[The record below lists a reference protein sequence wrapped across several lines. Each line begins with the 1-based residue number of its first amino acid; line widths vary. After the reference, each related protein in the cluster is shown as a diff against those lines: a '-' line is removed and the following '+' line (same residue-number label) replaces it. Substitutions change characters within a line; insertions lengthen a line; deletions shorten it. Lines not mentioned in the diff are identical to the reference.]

1 MSALIP
7 KRFKTELARQFHR
20 TITNTINVL
29 TEDRNSVTPLN
40 STIYVYT
47 ATAGQTIFTGSDTN
61 SKTLTYTPGRI
72 EVFKNGVKL
81 SSSAYIAHTGNSI
94 ELLSG
99 ASNTDDIII
108 ASLNVL
114 TYPNPSDF
122 YHIFLGKT
130 TAWTNDNTAPSPLDI
145 RQDDSLTKR
154 NILAIKRVQPT
165 DTALLIPRI
174 DWTTD
179 TIYIAYSDLNNFHN
193 SEFYVMTSSY
203 RIYKCLYSPGTPS
216 TIEPTQTTAGP
227 FSLSDGYFWQL
238 LYEVPAADRI
248 KFLTTDYIPI
258 QYYGTSTTFDHN
270 GIVDDISVLS
280 GGSGYSSTP
289 TVLILGDG
297 EGATATA
304 TLTSGV
310 VTDINVTNSGSG
322 YSFALIQILGGSGSG
337 ATAES
342 ILRTTDLPV
351 TVNQDVASY
360 AISAGAGIDFIDV
373 LTGGTEYLTASTLVN
388 IVGDGQGATATAVVT
403 QGVVTKINVTDRGA
417 GYTFANITITGAGAG
432 ATARAVIEP
441 QGGHGSNIPKELLA
455 TTVGITVNIEDILT
469 DFFLNNDFR
478 QLGLI
483 KNVTNFTQSEIYSAA
498 TGNGCYVLQ
507 VPNLAQYNIDNII
520 LTNSNGKYLV
530 ANKTATRVYLLPIVD
545 SISVGSILQN
555 ETTGVGSL
563 SITSLTLPEIS
574 SKSGDIIYVRNI
586 SPVTRQ
592 AGQVEQVKLY
602 FSF

>member
-29 TEDRNSVTPLN
+29 TEDRNTVTPLN
-40 STIYVYT
+40 STIYVYS
-47 ATAGQTIFTGSDTN
+47 ATAGQTIFSGSDTN

-72 EVFKNGVKL
+72 EIFKNGVKL
-81 SSSAYIAHTGNSI
+81 ASSAYVALTGNSV
-94 ELLSG
+94 ELLT
-99 ASNTDDIII
+99 AAALNDDIII
-108 ASLNVL
+108 VSLNVL

-130 TAWTNDNTAPSPLDI
+130 TAWTNDNSAPAPVDT

-179 TIYIAYSDLNNFHN
+179 TIYTPYSDLNNFHTA
-193 SEFYVMTSSY
+193 EFYVMNSSY

-216 TIEPTQTTAGP
+216 TVEPAQTSAGP
-227 FSLSDGYFWQL
+227 FSLSDGYYWQL
-238 LYEVPAADRI
+238 MYEVPAADRI
-248 KFLTTDYIPI
+248 KFLTTDYIPV
-258 QYYGTSTTFDHN
+258 QYYGTSTSFDHN
-270 GIVDDISVLS
+270 GIVDDVSVLT
-280 GGSGYSSTP
+280 GGSGYSTTP

-297 EGATATA
+297 VGATATA
-304 TLTSGV
+304 TVTSGV
-310 VTDINVTNSGSG
+310 VTDITVTNAGFG
-322 YSFALIQILGGSGSG
+322 YSFALVQIVGGGGTG

-342 ILRTTDLPV
+342 ILRASDLPV
-351 TVNQDVASY
+351 TVNQDVASF
-360 AISAGAGIDFIDV
+360 AISSGAGIDFIDV
-373 LTGGTEYLTASTLVN
+373 LTGGTEYLTSTTEVN
-388 IVGDGQGATATAVVT
+388 IEGDGQGATATAVVT
-403 QGVVTKINVTDRGA
+403 QGVVTKIIVTDRGA

-441 QGGHGSNIPKELLA
+441 QGGHGSNVPKELLA
-455 TTVGITVNIEDILT
+455 TTVGITVNIEDILS

-478 QLGLI
+478 QLGII

-498 TGNGCYVLQ
+498 TGNACYVLQ
-507 VPNLAQYNIDNII
+507 VPNLAQYNIDDII
-520 LTNSNGKYLV
+520 LTNSNGKYIV
-530 ANKTATRVYLLPIVD
+530 VNKTATRVYLLPIVD
-545 SISVGSILQN
+545 SISVSSVLQN

-563 SITSLTLPEIS
+563 SITSLVSPEIS

-592 AGQVEQVKLY
+592 TGQVEQVKLY